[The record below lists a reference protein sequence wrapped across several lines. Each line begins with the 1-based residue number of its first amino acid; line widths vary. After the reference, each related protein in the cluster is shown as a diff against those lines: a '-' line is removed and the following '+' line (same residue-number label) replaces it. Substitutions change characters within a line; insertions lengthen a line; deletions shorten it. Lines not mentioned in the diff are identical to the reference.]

1 MLSAL
6 GRIRGWVDSGE
17 RAASAAVREPD
28 PPHLAAP
35 LAAVA
40 IGLGHALQLANGTL
54 HPIGIA
60 VLVASSCVLAVG
72 LAARHA
78 GPLDRYGETAALV
91 VAAGGLVYQVAALL
105 TTSPGVYLRA
115 SQEDYVSYR
124 YLVAAAAVVVGV
136 GLAADGMARK
146 LAVPALLATH
156 FALGMWVLDASPNP
170 PIDVF
175 VWHREAFHAL
185 VAGANPY
192 AIQIPNLY
200 GHTEFYGPGLA
211 DAATVK
217 VGFPY
222 PPLSLALAA
231 PGHLVGDYRW
241 ANLAALTAAGGLMAF
256 MRRGRLSFAAAA
268 IFLLT
273 PRQFFVLEQG
283 WTEALVCFCL
293 ALVVFVACRAPR
305 GLSVALGLLLA
316 VKQYAI
322 LLMPLALLLRRR
334 PFSFEGLARFFV
346 PAAALA
352 AASVLPFLLW
362 DPDAFFRSV
371 VQFQALQPFRP
382 DALSLM
388 AYFAVDGKP
397 VLPAW
402 LSFAV
407 MPLAWGL
414 ALWRAPR
421 TPAGFAAS
429 VALLLL
435 LFFGFAKQAFC
446 NYYLLVVS
454 AACCA
459 LAAVERTRMADSG
472 GLSSSARGP
481 TSP

>member
-1 MLSAL
+1 VL
-6 GRIRGWVDSGE
+6 
-17 RAASAAVREPD
+17 AV
-28 PPHLAAP
+28 L

-40 IGLGHALQLANGTL
+40 IGLGHALQLANGAL

-60 VLVASSCVLAVG
+60 VLVASSCALAVA
-72 LAARHA
+72 LAAPRA
-78 GPLDRYGETAALV
+78 GPFDRHGESVALV
-91 VAAGGLVYQVAALL
+91 VAALGLVYQVAELL
-105 TTSPGVYLRA
+105 TTPPGVYLRA

-124 YLVAAAAVVVGV
+124 TLVAAAAVAVGV
-136 GLAADGMARK
+136 GLAADGLARK

-156 FALGMWVLDASPNP
+156 FAIGMWVLDTSPNP

-185 VAGANPY
+185 GAGGNPY
-192 AIQIPNLY
+192 AIHIPNLY

-241 ANLAALTAAGGLMAF
+241 ANLAALTATGGLLAF

-316 VKQYAI
+316 VKQYAV
-322 LLMPLALLLRRR
+322 LLLPLALLLRRR
-334 PFSFEGLARFFV
+334 PFSSEGLARFFA
-346 PAAALA
+346 PAVALA

-371 VQFQALQPFRP
+371 VQFQTLQPFRP

-397 VLPAW
+397 GLPAW

-407 MPLAWGL
+407 VPLAWGL

-421 TPAGFAAS
+421 TPTGFAAS

-446 NYYLLVVS
+446 NYYLLVVA

-459 LAAVERTRMADSG
+459 LAAVELAPLTRGAPPRS
-472 GLSSSARGP
+472 
-481 TSP
+481 TS